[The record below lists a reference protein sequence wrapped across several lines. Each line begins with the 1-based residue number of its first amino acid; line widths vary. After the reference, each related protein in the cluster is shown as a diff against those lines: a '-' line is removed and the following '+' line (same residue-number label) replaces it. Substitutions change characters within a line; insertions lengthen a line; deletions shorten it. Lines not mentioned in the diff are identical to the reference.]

1 MKSIRKNIAFCYLA
15 LSILYFSIWFS
26 FFSARENSFPFIQ
39 KGFYEKI
46 TNTVSLFAVIIFFLG
61 FVVWI
66 IDEKHYKYKKNITYF
81 TSLLLLL
88 CSVFSISF
96 VVYNSYIA
104 INLFDPYLMNT
115 SARMNVYL
123 LVPSLFFVLLVK
135 NSVLSLYKNE
145 NLNVLDESLIKDEK
159 TPIRS
164 FWQINRIFS
173 CCIILY
179 LVLVYLPISNTE
191 YHFNTR
197 DIVEMSIWIT
207 VISVLWFFPKIGRW
221 LFLAGGTMMILPF
234 TISILLHYQ
243 ENEFIF
249 ELETINTFVMI
260 FGFFMILLN
269 LNFMLIKTKFS

>member
-1 MKSIRKNIAFCYLA
+1 
-15 LSILYFSIWFS
+15 
-26 FFSARENSFPFIQ
+26 
-39 KGFYEKI
+39 
-46 TNTVSLFAVIIFFLG
+46 
-61 FVVWI
+61 
-66 IDEKHYKYKKNITYF
+66 
-81 TSLLLLL
+81 
-88 CSVFSISF
+88 
-96 VVYNSYIA
+96 
-104 INLFDPYLMNT
+104 MNT

-249 ELETINTFVMI
+249 ELETINTFV
-260 FGFFMILLN
+260 
-269 LNFMLIKTKFS
+269 